1 MSEEREQDMAEVE
14 EHKRTRLHDEDG
26 AGESEVEEHK
36 RTRLHDEDDEGE
48 SEVEEHR
55 WRSK

>member
-1 MSEEREQDMAEVE
+1 MSEEREKEMAEVE
-14 EHKRTRLHDEDG
+14 EHGKKFFRKDDD
-26 AGESEVEEHK
+26 AGDSEVEEQRRVSK
-36 RTRLHDEDDEGE
+36 KEDDEGD